1 MIQCKLRSEALKQAG
16 DLLDLLNKTK
26 PKFYRIQICDYAFE
40 VRIIDIENNIAVIL
54 AYVFDDHLSERT
66 EIL

>member
-1 MIQCKLRSEALKQAG
+1 MIQCKLRSEAIKQAN
-16 DLLDLLNKTK
+16 DLLDLLNKNK
-26 PKFYRIQICDYAFE
+26 PKFYRRQICDYAFE
-40 VRIIDIENNIAVIL
+40 IRIIDIENNIAVIL

>member
-1 MIQCKLRSEALKQAG
+1 MIQCKLRSEAIKQAN
-16 DLLDLLNKTK
+16 DLLDLLNKSK

-40 VRIIDIENNIAVIL
+40 IRIIDIENNIAVIL
-54 AYVFDDHLSERT
+54 AYVFDDHLSERK